1 MLAFKYIS
9 YHFLKYFFIILSA
22 LILFAVGFEY
32 TATVGELASS
42 ANLLLIFLVYKVF
55 FAIDMLVPIALVL
68 AMISTKVFLIRSNAL
83 VSFYSLGYSKIQILN
98 PFIIVSVTIV
108 FIYISLHASSS
119 FARANEFAN
128 NIKSN
133 SEYLSPSRDLFFSYK
148 DKYVYFSKLL
158 PLQSKAEG
166 IRIFS
171 VDNGSLKE
179 VIVAKS
185 AVYKDEFWHIKD
197 ADIITKPNTLGYESL
212 GITLKTNQDLKLLEG
227 FRPKMLDQVY
237 EGKVNFAIGSA
248 IEALLILQDHNVN
261 IQSIKGALY
270 KIFIYPF
277 FAPCLVVIIFFFV
290 PISSRNLNISLF
302 SFGAIISSLMIW
314 GVMFMLSEFAK
325 NKTIPVEIGIIM
337 PVVILFLIAL
347 RQWRKYRLI
356 A

>member
-1 MLAFKYIS
+1 MLVFKYIS
-9 YHFLKYFFIILSA
+9 YHFLKYFFIILTA
-22 LILFAVGFEY
+22 LVLFAVGFDY
-32 TATVGELASS
+32 TATGGNLASS
-42 ANLLLIFLVYKVF
+42 ANLLVIFLAYKVF
-55 FAIDMLVPIALVL
+55 FAVDMLVPISLVF

-83 VSFYSLGYSKIQILN
+83 VSFYSLGYSKVQILN
-98 PFIIVSVTIV
+98 PFIIVSMLIIA
-108 FIYISLHASSS
+108 IYITLHTSSS
-119 FARANEFAN
+119 FAKANEFAN

-148 DKYVYFSKLL
+148 NKFVYFSKLL

-171 VDNGSLKE
+171 VDKGSLKE
-179 VIVAKS
+179 VIVADS
-185 AVYKDEFWHIKD
+185 AVYKDEFWHIKN
-197 ADIITKPNTLGYESL
+197 ADIIIKPDSLGYDSL
-212 GITLKTNQDLKLLEG
+212 GITLKNNQDLKLLEG

-237 EGKVNFAIGSA
+237 EGKVNFTIGDA

-290 PISSRNLNISLF
+290 PISSRNINISIF
-302 SFGAIISSLMIW
+302 SFGAIIATLMIW

-325 NKTIPVEIGIIM
+325 NKTIPVEIGIIL
-337 PVVILFLIAL
+337 PVVILSMIAL
-347 RQWRKYRLI
+347 RQWRKYRLSS
-356 A
+356 

>member
-1 MLAFKYIS
+1 MLVFKYIS
-9 YHFLKYFFIILSA
+9 YHFLKYFFIILTA

-42 ANLLLIFLVYKVF
+42 ANLLVIFLVYKVF
-55 FAIDMLVPIALVL
+55 FAIDMLVPISLVL

-83 VSFYSLGYSKIQILN
+83 VSFYSLGYSKVQVLN
-98 PFIIVSVTIV
+98 PFIITSVLII
-108 FIYISLHASSS
+108 FIYITLHASSS

-148 DKYVYFSKLL
+148 NKFVYFSKLL

-171 VDNGSLKE
+171 VDKGSLKE
-179 VIVAKS
+179 VIVADS
-185 AVYKDEFWHIKD
+185 AVYKDEFWHIKN
-197 ADIITKPNTLGYESL
+197 ADIIIKPDSLGYDSL
-212 GITLKTNQDLKLLEG
+212 GITLKNNQDLKMLEG

-237 EGKVNFAIGSA
+237 EGKVNFTIGDA

-290 PISSRNLNISLF
+290 PISSRNINISLF
-302 SFGAIISSLMIW
+302 SFGAIIATLMIW

-325 NKTIPVEIGIIM
+325 NKTIPVEIGIIL
-337 PVVILFLIAL
+337 PVVILLLIAL
-347 RQWRKYRLI
+347 RQWRKYRLSS
-356 A
+356 